1 MAEFQEV
8 MRQLGRICA
17 SNFGECDICDLRP
30 FCPSKTFLDKYV
42 KSGRTERLEEMVLS
56 WAAEHP
62 EPVYPTW
69 GEWLEQQGIC
79 FSRLT
84 NYSRVDGVSIPKVFN
99 YQIEGKTAFICGDKV
114 NEPISADIAQKLG
127 IEPKEGV

>member
-1 MAEFQEV
+1 MCDTIQSENQRRYNGGWCKGCPLQGICVIDTSIKDSTDREFNETGSQI
-8 MRQLGRICA
+8 Q
-17 SNFGECDICDLRP
+17 
-30 FCPSKTFLDKYV
+30 
-42 KSGRTERLEEMVLS
+42 S

-79 FSRLT
+79 FSSIT
-84 NYSRVDGVSIPKVFN
+84 NYSYVNGITIPEVFN
-99 YQIEGKTAFICGDKV
+99 YQIEGKTAFMCGDKV
-114 NEPISADIAQKLG
+114 NEPIPADIAEKLG